1 MKKIRH
7 IVGIDEVGRGP
18 IAGPLAVGAC
28 SVPVDFDFS
37 FCNGIRDSKKLT
49 AKVRETW
56 EQKIILAKK
65 EGRLSYAVTFVSRA
79 MIDTRGLS
87 YAIKKAL
94 MSSLKKV
101 ASDSSSTQ
109 VLLDGGLKA
118 PSEFI
123 YQKTIIK
130 GDEKEPVISLAS
142 IVAKVARDRHMMKLS
157 KRYPHYDFHVHK
169 GYGTRAHYQK
179 LKRYGLSPEHRRSF
193 LKGLKDV
200 DKSGYFN

>member
-1 MKKIRH
+1 MITH

-18 IAGPLAVGAC
+18 IAGPVAVGAC
-28 SVPVDFDFS
+28 SVSADFDFS
-37 FCNGIRDSKKLT
+37 FCKGIRDSKKLT
-49 AKVRETW
+49 AQKREEW
-56 EQKIILAKK
+56 EKKIVLAQK
-65 EGRLSYAVTFVSRA
+65 EGKLSYAVTFVSSRV
-79 MIDTRGLS
+79 IDTKGLS

-94 MSSLKKV
+94 ATSLKKV
-101 ASDSSSTQ
+101 VHDPRSTQ

-118 PSEFI
+118 PLEFT

-142 IVAKVARDRHMMKLS
+142 IVAKVMRDRHMVKLS
-157 KRYPHYDFHVHK
+157 KHYLHYDFHIHK

-179 LKRYGLSPEHRRSF
+179 ILEHGLSPEHRRSF

-200 DKSGYFN
+200 EK